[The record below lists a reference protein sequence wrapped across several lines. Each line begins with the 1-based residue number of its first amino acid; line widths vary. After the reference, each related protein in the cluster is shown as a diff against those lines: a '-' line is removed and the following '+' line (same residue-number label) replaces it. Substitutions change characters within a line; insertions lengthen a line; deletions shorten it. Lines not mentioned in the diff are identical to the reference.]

1 MVHSQTQSKASAE
14 SRLGERL
21 FHDDRFSSPAGDL
34 MNSCSSCH
42 LFDEDPQGIRARS
55 DFFARSWVPFRMED
69 PRRDAL
75 RNSPTIFD
83 AALMPRLHFDGEF
96 KSLEDLVKGTLS
108 GRPMGWLEGEQKRA
122 FDRVRDVVLKDT
134 ATTDEESYR
143 AQFKS
148 AYSVEVDSLS
158 REEVVNLV
166 AKAISAYMRPM
177 KSDRSTPYD
186 RFIAANQLE
195 AAPSAGEEPRA
206 FGKRTLDRIAALEAK
221 REIKL
226 PAGFDASALRGL
238 KIFLSMNGNSSVGNC
253 AACHTPPLFTD
264 FSFHNIGI
272 SQSEY
277 DRVHGDGSF
286 AELEIPSAGKAVR
299 PSPQFRETPVANKP
313 GFADLGFWNF
323 ADLKESPHRK
333 ANESDD
339 QFLQRMI
346 GTFKTPTLRNLGF
359 SPPYMHTGGFSTV
372 ESALGE
378 LMRLSELAREGGVRA
393 ADDELAKIKISGAD
407 IAPLA
412 AFLRTLNQDFGKNA
426 YGSGSR

>member
-1 MVHSQTQSKASAE
+1 MNRTDCSEASRPDAWLKVIAFASFVLFSFAALVHSQTRSNASAE
-14 SRLGERL
+14 ARLGARL
-21 FHDDRFSSPAGDL
+21 FHDDRFSAPAGDL

-42 LFDEDPQGIRARS
+42 LFDEDPQGIRVRS

-83 AALMPRLHFDGEF
+83 AALMPRLHYDGEF
-96 KSLEDLVKGTLS
+96 TSLEDLVEGTLS

-134 ATTDEESYR
+134 ATSDEESYR
-143 AQFKS
+143 SQFES
-148 AYSVEVDSLS
+148 AYSVEVESLS
-158 REEVVNLV
+158 REEVVSLV

-186 RFIAANQLE
+186 RFIAANEIE
-195 AAPSAGEEPRA
+195 ATPSAGEDPLA
-206 FGKRTLDRIAALEAK
+206 FGKRTLDRISALEAN

-226 PAGFDASALRGL
+226 PAGFDAAALRGL
-238 KIFLSMNGNSSVGNC
+238 KIFLATDGNSSVGNC

-277 DRVHGDGSF
+277 DHVHGEGNFS
-286 AELEIPSAGKAVR
+286 ELVIPSAAKTVR
-299 PSPQFRETPVANKP
+299 PSAQFRETPVAKKP
-313 GFADLGFWNF
+313 GCADLGYWNF
-323 ADLKESPHRK
+323 ADLKKSPLRK
-333 ANESDD
+333 PGESDD

-346 GTFKTPTLRNLGF
+346 GTFKTPTLRNL
-359 SPPYMHTGGFSTV
+359 
-372 ESALGE
+372 ES
-378 LMRLSELAREGGVRA
+378 RRRICTRA
-393 ADDELAKIKISGAD
+393 
-407 IAPLA
+407 
-412 AFLRTLNQDFGKNA
+412 
-426 YGSGSR
+426 GSRPSRARSAS